1 MVRGA
6 CSARAWLTLRVHG
19 VRAAIYSACVV
30 PRVMARAWR
39 LQALRAGAH
48 ACVVR
53 VLTRGVPAERTSS
66 ISSGAAGAGGFA
78 AALIAS
84 LATAADGVA
93 VAARLRAPSWRR
105 SGEAY
110 PGRARAF
117 AQNSALPYGV
127 NYIDVSA
134 DALRTPAYCS
144 F

>member
-1 MVRGA
+1 MQA
-6 CSARAWLTLRVHG
+6 PRVC
-19 VRAAIYSACVV
+19 ASACVAT
-30 PRVMARAWR
+30 AR
-39 LQALRAGAH
+39 
-48 ACVVR
+48 CVAR
-53 VLTRGVPAERTSS
+53 VLTLRGVPAERTSS

-110 PGRARAF
+110 PWHAPVF
-117 AQNSALPYGV
+117 AQNSALTYGI

-134 DALRTPAYCS
+134 DAQNTSLWLLCRKTESVWHVLPS
-144 F
+144 